1 VDCGAGVSRVTGGIG
16 EAVGEGPGVLD
27 DSDGVATG
35 TGTSNPGF
43 MTLEGMVVFSTGG
56 SWYGEELG

>member
-1 VDCGAGVSRVTGGIG
+1 
-16 EAVGEGPGVLD
+16 VLD
-27 DSDGVATG
+27 DDDGVATG

-43 MTLEGMVVFSTGG
+43 VTAEGMVFSTGG

>member
-1 VDCGAGVSRVTGGIG
+1 MDCGAGVSRVTGGIG

-43 MTLEGMVVFSTGG
+43 MTLEGMVFSTGG